1 MPTSSTGAAPEVL
14 WTPPAGARSR
24 LTDFQEW
31 VADHGGPRTSTYDE
45 LWRWSVTDLDGFWS
59 AVWRFF
65 DVPADGEPTPAL
77 AEDAMPGAV
86 WFPGVRLNY
95 AEVMLRLPGRADD
108 DVVVVARS
116 QTRDEVSLTAA
127 ELRDLVGRVRAGL
140 VRAGVGAGDRVAAYA
155 PNVPETLA
163 VLLATAS
170 LGAVFSSCAPEF
182 GTQSVNDRW
191 SQIGPKVLVAVDG
204 YVYGT
209 KPIDRRTEVATIAE
223 ALGVETLVWL
233 PYLDPD
239 LDPDATRNSTA
250 SEAQL
255 DGDGGT
261 TQQVTWAELTA
272 QAGELEFVRVPFD
285 HPLYV
290 LFSSGTTGL
299 PKPIVH
305 GHGGIT
311 VEHLKALALHHD
323 LGAGDRFFWFST
335 TGWMMWNLLVSGLG
349 VGSTIVLF
357 DGNPAHPD
365 CTMLWRMAGEVGITY
380 FGTSAPFLL
389 QCRREGVVPRDVAD
403 LSALRGIGS
412 TGAPLPAEGFRWVYE
427 AVSSSAQLGSL
438 SGGTD
443 VCSGFVGSAPTL
455 PVTAG
460 EIACRCLGA
469 AVAAYDEDARPV
481 TGRLGELVI
490 ERPMPSMP
498 VGFWGDTDGSRYRA
512 AYFEDITGVWR
523 HGDWITITDRG
534 TCTITGRSDATLN
547 RGGVRL
553 GTAEFYTVV
562 ESLPAVVDSLVV
574 HLEDDEGGAGRLV
587 LFVQL
592 AEGHDVAEV
601 RGEINAALRA
611 RLSPRHVPDEIHQVH
626 VIPHTLSG
634 KRIEVPVKRIL
645 QGVPT
650 EQAVA
655 RGALT
660 APEGLAEFERFRG
673 Q

>member
-1 MPTSSTGAAPEVL
+1 MSPEVL
-14 WTPPAGARSR
+14 WRPPAGARPQ
-24 LTDFQEW
+24 LTRFQEW
-31 VADHGGPRTSTYDE
+31 VTTQGGPTTGTYDD
-45 LWRWSVTDLDGFWS
+45 LWRWSTTDLDAVWG
-59 AVWRFF
+59 AVWRWF
-65 DVPADGEPTPAL
+65 DVPADGEAAPAL
-77 AEDAMPGAV
+77 ADDEMPGAV
-86 WFPGVRLNY
+86 WFPHVRLNY
-95 AEVMLRLPGRADD
+95 AEAMLRMPGRADD

-116 QTRDEVSLTAA
+116 QTRDEVRLTAA
-127 ELRDLVGRVRAGL
+127 GLRDLVARVRAGL
-140 VRAGVGAGDRVAAYA
+140 VRAGVGEGDRVAAYA

-163 VLLATAS
+163 LMLATAS
-170 LGAVFSSCAPEF
+170 LGAAFSSCAPEF
-182 GTQSVNDRW
+182 GTQSVTDRL
-191 SQIGPKVLVAVDG
+191 SQIAPKVLLAVDG
-204 YVYGT
+204 YRYGA
-209 KPIDRRTEVATIAE
+209 KAVDRRVEVEEILA
-223 ALGVETLVWL
+223 ALPSVETLVEL
-233 PYLDPD
+233 PYLHPTGTPD
-239 LDPDATRNSTA
+239 STDGNS
-250 SEAQL
+250 QL
-255 DGDGGT
+255 DGREVRT
-261 TQQVTWAELTA
+261 RRVSWADLVAEE
-272 QAGELEFVRVPFD
+272 GVLEFVRVPFT

-311 VEHLKALALHHD
+311 VEHLKALGLHHD
-323 LGAGDRFFWFST
+323 LGPEDTFFWFST

-349 VGSTIVLF
+349 VGATIVLF
-357 DGNPAHPD
+357 DGNPGAPD
-365 CTMLWRMAGEVGITY
+365 LAMLWRMADELGITY

-389 QCRREGVVPRDVAD
+389 ACRKDGIVPRELAD

-412 TGAPLPAEGFRWVYE
+412 TGAPLPAEGFRWVYD
-427 AVSSSAQLGSL
+427 AVSATAQLGSL

-469 AVAAYDEDARPV
+469 AVAAYDEHAQPV

-498 VGFWGDTDGSRYRA
+498 VGFWGDDDGARYRA
-512 AYFEDITGVWR
+512 AYFEDIPGVWR

-534 TCTITGRSDATLN
+534 TATITGRSDATLN

-562 ESLPAVVDSLVV
+562 EALPEVADSLVV
-574 HLEDDEGGAGRLV
+574 HLEDADDDAGGAGTLI

-592 AEGHDVAEV
+592 ADGRALDDDV
-601 RGEINAALRA
+601 RGAINHALRSQ
-611 RLSPRHVPDEIHQVH
+611 LSPRHVPDVVHQVP

-645 QGVPT
+645 QGTPT
-650 EQAVA
+650 DEAVA

-660 APEGLAEFERFRG
+660 APEGLAAFEQFGR